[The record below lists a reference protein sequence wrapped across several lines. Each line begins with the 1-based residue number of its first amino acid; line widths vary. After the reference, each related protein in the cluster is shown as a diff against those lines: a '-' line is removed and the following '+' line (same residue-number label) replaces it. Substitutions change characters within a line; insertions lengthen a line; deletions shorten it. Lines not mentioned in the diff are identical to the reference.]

1 MSVSLTGAPAISL
14 TGAQPLIFPRKE
26 VKAHGTQRLI
36 EGHYEPGEKVV
47 VVDDILITGNSVMQ
61 GAEKLQSVGL
71 EVRDIVVFIDLPG
84 VKDKLQAHGYRGH
97 AVLTLAEIAVSL
109 TRFLFTHPVV
119 RQQATTWVG
128 GSVNDRERSHIP
140 HGSAAITLA
149 ERIDDRQFQLLI

>member
-1 MSVSLTGAPAISL
+1 M
-14 TGAQPLIFPRKE
+14 IFPR
-26 VKAHGTQRLI
+26 KAHGTQRLI

-97 AVLTLAEIAVSL
+97 AVLTLAEIA
-109 TRFLFTHPVV
+109 
-119 RQQATTWVG
+119 
-128 GSVNDRERSHIP
+128 E
-140 HGSAAITLA
+140 TLSEA
-149 ERIDDRQFQLLI
+149 ERIDDRQFQLVIEN